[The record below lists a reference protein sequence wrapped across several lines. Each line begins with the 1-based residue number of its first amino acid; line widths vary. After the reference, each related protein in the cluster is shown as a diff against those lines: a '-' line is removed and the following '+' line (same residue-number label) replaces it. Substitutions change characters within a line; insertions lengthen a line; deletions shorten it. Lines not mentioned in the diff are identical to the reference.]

1 MLCTPRALPRAA
13 SLQQPKPRV
22 SLPLPLPRLRIR
34 ASAATV
40 EPDVEAAPP
49 ARDTC
54 RRCGRAI
61 CLCAHLPNDG
71 GAETRTAFVVVQS
84 RHEYFNANSTGR
96 LAQLGLRNCS
106 LVWDSDNDEVV
117 TRPPLPPTAGVL
129 FPGAGATMLGP
140 GVGAAPPALVVI
152 DGTWAQAKRMLR
164 KNAWLQELPRYEF
177 PTRVDQPSTY
187 RFRKQPKAHFL
198 STVECIARVLQAV
211 EPGPGDA
218 AAERLIGAFDALVE
232 SQLTFSEQRGCGRTH
247 RFHSR
252 RRRTTPAE
260 ALARRGITPVP
271 PRVVAYGEYL
281 HGKLIEWAAMR
292 PSSGEVF
299 HAFVEGGGDAPEAM
313 QPAAFDAAWRGW
325 LRPAELPVV
334 WNLREDAA
342 RHALGAS
349 AVAVGVVAAKE
360 GGGMPPAE
368 ERHALSLKEAY
379 AALLAARVGGRRTEG
394 PGALEDAVVVEEGAA
409 AAASAALATLHGRV
423 PPGRAAQRLA
433 LTVGMAVALSAAAAA
448 SRQATDE

>member
-1 MLCTPRALPRAA
+1 MLCTPRAPPCVA
-13 SLQQPKPRV
+13 SLQQPLPRV
-22 SLPLPLPRLRIR
+22 SQPLPRLRVR
-34 ASAATV
+34 AAAAAV
-40 EPDVEAAPP
+40 EPDVEAAPA

-71 GAETRTAFVVVQS
+71 GAETKTAFVVVQS

-96 LAQLGLRNCS
+96 LAQLGLRNCR

-117 TRPPLPPTAGVL
+117 AKPPLPPTAGVL

-152 DGTWAQAKRMLR
+152 DGTWSQAKRMLR
-164 KNAWLQELPRYEF
+164 KNAWLQQLPRYEF
-177 PTRVDQPSTY
+177 PTRIDQPSTY

-198 STVECIARVLQAV
+198 STVECISRVLQAV

-218 AAERLIGAFDALVE
+218 AAERLISAFDALVE

-260 ALARRGITPVP
+260 ALARRGITAEP

-281 HGKLIEWAAMR
+281 HGRLIEWVALR
-292 PSSGEVF
+292 PVSGEVF
-299 HAFVEGGGDAPEAM
+299 HAFVAGGGDAPEAM

-325 LRPAELPVV
+325 LRAGELPVV

-342 RHALGAS
+342 RHPLGAS

-394 PGALEDAVVVEEGAA
+394 PGALEDAVVAEQGAAEATAA
-409 AAASAALATLHGRV
+409 AAAALQGKV

-433 LTVGMAVALSAAAAA
+433 LTAGMAAALSAAAAVPTE
-448 SRQATDE
+448 ATDD

>member
-1 MLCTPRALPRAA
+1 MLCSPRAPPRAA
-13 SLQQPKPRV
+13 TARPWSRTAQ
-22 SLPLPLPRLRIR
+22 PLPRLYVR
-34 ASAATV
+34 ASAAI
-40 EPDVEAAPP
+40 ELDAEAAPA

-61 CLCAHLPNDG
+61 CLCAHLPSDG
-71 GAETRTAFVVVQS
+71 GCVTRTAFVVVQS

-96 LAQLGLRNCS
+96 IAQLGLRNCS
-106 LVWDSDNDEVV
+106 LIWDSDNDEIIQ
-117 TRPPLPPTAGVL
+117 RPSLPPTAGVL

-152 DGTWAQAKRMLR
+152 DGTWSQAKRMLR
-164 KNAWLQELPRYEF
+164 KNAWLQQLPRYEF
-177 PTRVDQPSTY
+177 PTRIDQPSTY

-198 STVECIARVLQAV
+198 STVECISRVLQAV

-260 ALARRGITPVP
+260 ALARRGITAEP

-281 HGKLIEWAAMR
+281 HGRLIEWVALR
-292 PSSGEVF
+292 PVSGEVF
-299 HAFVEGGGDAPEAM
+299 HAFVAGGGDAPEAM

-325 LRPAELPVV
+325 LRAGELPVV

-342 RHALGAS
+342 RHPLGAS

-394 PGALEDAVVVEEGAA
+394 PGALEDAVVVEQGAAEATAA
-409 AAASAALATLHGRV
+409 AAAALQGKV

-433 LTVGMAVALSAAAAA
+433 LTAGMAAALSAAAAVPTE
-448 SRQATDE
+448 ATDD